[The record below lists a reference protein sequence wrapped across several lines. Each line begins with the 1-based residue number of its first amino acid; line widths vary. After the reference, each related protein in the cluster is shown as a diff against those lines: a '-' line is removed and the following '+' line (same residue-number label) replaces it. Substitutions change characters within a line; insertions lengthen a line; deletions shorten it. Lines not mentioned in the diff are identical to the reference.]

1 MEPTAMWNRR
11 TLLINTCG
19 FAAAGIYPA
28 TAAEAAYPDGIGTI
42 KIIVPF
48 APGGAS
54 DIVGRMLA
62 DHLSKKWS
70 ANAVLEHV
78 PGGGATVGIGRVAS
92 GPKDGSQI
100 LILSIPYVTT
110 QYLMARLPYEPER
123 DIAPIVQLTRQ
134 PSLLCVKNDLPVASV
149 AELIAYAKANPGKLN
164 YASTGVGTPGHLTA
178 EMLKRMTGIDM
189 KQVAYPGSAPAQNDL
204 VGGHVDLFI
213 DNAAAI
219 IGLVRG
225 GSVKGLAITS
235 PQRSR
240 LLPDFAT
247 IAEAVPG
254 FAMTGWFGV
263 AVSSGTPVAL
273 QEAIR
278 SASNEMLQQ
287 PAVVER
293 LAQVTS
299 EPVGGTKD
307 DFLSFLSSERAR
319 WGELIKST
327 GMKT

>member
-1 MEPTAMWNRR
+1 MWDRRTFLTGSCGIAASGLFLPTAAR
-11 TLLINTCG
+11 
-19 FAAAGIYPA
+19 
-28 TAAEAAYPDGIGTI
+28 AAYPAGLGTI
-42 KIIVPF
+42 KIVVPF

-62 DHLSKKWS
+62 DHFSKKWS
-70 ANAVLEHV
+70 VNAVLEHA
-78 PGGGATVGIGRVAS
+78 PGGGATVGIGRVAT

-100 LILSIPYVTT
+100 LILPISYVTT

-123 DIAPIVQLTRQ
+123 DIVPLIQLTRQ
-134 PSLLCVKNDLPVASV
+134 PSLLCVKKDLAVGSV

-164 YASTGVGTPGHLTA
+164 YASTGIGTPGHLAA
-178 EMLKRMTGIDM
+178 ELLKHMAGIDM

-219 IGLVRG
+219 IGLVRS
-225 GSVKGLAITS
+225 GSVKGLAVTT

-263 AVSSGTPVAL
+263 AVSSGTSEPI

-278 SASNEMLQQ
+278 IASRELLSQSAAIEQ
-287 PAVVER
+287 
-293 LAQVTS
+293 LAKVS
-299 EPVGGTKD
+299 AEPVGGTKD
-307 DFLSFLSSERAR
+307 EFLAFLSNERTR
-319 WGELIKST
+319 WGGLIKAAGIKS
-327 GMKT
+327 